1 MANLAQLRALLATRN
16 NLAGADALARPALDF
31 RHVAADH
38 REVKPGSLF
47 LARQGLT
54 VNSHERIP
62 AALAAGAAAVMGAE
76 SRPQFQARCRQAGCA
91 PVPYLQVRQCQAA
104 FAQAAALAFDFPA
117 RRLITVG
124 VTGTNGKTTTLGLL
138 ASILRQ
144 TSLPSGAGGAGPG
157 QPSRVG
163 VISTVGIACGDA
175 TRPAGLHVTTPNAWA
190 IQRALADMLAAGC
203 RYALL
208 ECTSHGLDQHRA
220 DETELDVAGV
230 TRITHEH
237 LDYHGSFARY
247 VKAKCG
253 ILELLADKP
262 GACVAVQADDT
273 AARAALAARGRA
285 LRARRRHAIRTMTY
299 GLAGAESDYVASDLE
314 VRTEGLRLAVQG
326 PGLSPQTVQS
336 SLVGHFNGDNILLAF
351 ALSHALGATPAQIQ
365 SGVKRFPGVPGRMQ
379 RIEMGQAFLA
389 IVDFAHTPHGLEC
402 ALSSLRRLM
411 QQAPR
416 PGKLIAVFGSAG
428 QRDTAKR
435 ALMGEVGA
443 RLADHVIVTA
453 EDPRT
458 EDAEAICQ
466 EIVAGVRRG
475 TGQARWDIV
484 PDRACAM
491 ERAVELAVAGDVV
504 AALGKG
510 HERSMCFGE
519 TEYAWSDQIAMES
532 ALRKRL
538 GLPMTTGHEFIYGLP
553 SHAR

>member
-1 MANLAQLRALLATRN
+1 MATLAQLRALLATRN
-16 NLAGADALARPALDF
+16 NLAAADALARPELDF

-38 REVKPGSLF
+38 RAVKPGSLF

-76 SRPQFQARCRQAGCA
+76 APSQFQARCRQAGCA
-91 PVPYLQVRQCQAA
+91 PVPYLQVRQCQSA
-104 FAQAAALAFDFPA
+104 FAQAAALACGFPA
-117 RRLITVG
+117 RRLTTVG

-138 ASILRQ
+138 ASILQQ
-144 TSLPSGAGGAGPG
+144 TPIPSRAGDAGPG
-157 QPSRVG
+157 PPSHVG
-163 VISTVGIACGDA
+163 VISTVGIACGNA
-175 TRPAGLHVTTPNAWA
+175 RRQVGLHVTTPNAWD
-190 IQRALADMLAAGC
+190 IQRALADMVAEGC
-203 RYALL
+203 QYALL
-208 ECTSHGLDQHRA
+208 ECTSHGLDQRRA

-247 VKAKCG
+247 VEAKCG
-253 ILELLADKP
+253 ILDLLADAP
-262 GACVAVQADDT
+262 GACVAVQAEDA
-273 AARAALAARGRA
+273 AARAALAARARA
-285 LRARRRHAIRTMTY
+285 LQARRRHAIGTMTY
-299 GLAGAESDYVASDLE
+299 GGAGAGSDYVASAPE
-314 VRTEGLRLAVQG
+314 VQAEGLRLAVRG

-336 SLVGHFNGDNILLAF
+336 SVMGHFNGDNILLAC
-351 ALSHALGATPAQIQ
+351 ALGHALGATPAQIRN
-365 SGVKRFPGVPGRMQ
+365 GVKRFPGVPGRMQ

-402 ALSSLRRLM
+402 ALSSLRRLLR
-411 QQAPR
+411 QAPR

-428 QRDTAKR
+428 RRDTAKR

-458 EDAEAICQ
+458 EDAEAICR
-466 EIVAGVRRG
+466 EIVAGMRRG
-475 TGQARWDIV
+475 AGQAQWDIV
-484 PDRACAM
+484 PDRAGAM
-491 ERAVELAVAGDVV
+491 ERAVALAAAGDVV

-510 HERSMCFGE
+510 HEQSMCFGE

-538 GLPMTTGHEFIYGLP
+538 GLPLGIGHEFIYGLP